1 MSFFPPHIHAH
12 FAILPQAPPKM
23 GNPNEETKGDL
34 PRRKSKK
41 EQLAED
47 IDSRKD
53 EDYILERIVG
63 GHGWWQWRTTLIT
76 FPLFWISGYPLFI
89 SIYAAY
95 TPQHRWTAFFLVCGK
110 ALLLKFEFLLGV
122 SSSSATA
129 PTPWSTSPTSDSPF
143 PEVDCELLWLLL
155 LLLLLLLSCC
165 CCVVVFVVVVV
176 AAAVTNCSSGHT
188 AWPISLKCLTRA
200 FFNISLLTFFFKTR
214 ALY

>member
-1 MSFFPPHIHAH
+1 MRFYHRLH
-12 FAILPQAPPKM
+12 QKM
-23 GNPNEETKGDL
+23 GNPNEETKGNL

-95 TPQHRWTAFFLVCGK
+95 TPQHRWTAFFSC
-110 ALLLKFEFLLGV
+110 
-122 SSSSATA
+122 
-129 PTPWSTSPTSDSPF
+129 
-143 PEVDCELLWLLL
+143 LWE
-155 LLLLLLLSCC
+155 S
-165 CCVVVFVVVVV
+165 VAFV
-176 AAAVTNCSSGHT
+176 
-188 AWPISLKCLTRA
+188 I
-200 FFNISLLTFFFKTR
+200 
-214 ALY
+214 